1 MLIGRVASS
10 TEMKTRTRS
19 SSVPSVEQKPKA
31 RFRSLGFFS
40 MGRYAHSCVHKVA
53 HLFVRHYDVIAAGA
67 ASSWDHDPF
76 QLTGFNGY
84 LYGRGVSDNKGPV
97 LAVACAAS
105 EMLARR
111 SLDID
116 LVLLIEGE
124 EEAGSGGF
132 TEAVKKYKV
141 SPSAGKDRLL
151 LTLRFR
157 TKLGISMPS

>member
-1 MLIGRVASS
+1 MPTGCTSNDHFI
-10 TEMKTRTRS
+10 
-19 SSVPSVEQKPKA
+19 
-31 RFRSLGFFS
+31 
-40 MGRYAHSCVHKVA
+40 
-53 HLFVRHYDVIAAGA
+53 RHYDVIAAGA

-132 TEAVKKYKV
+132 TEAVQKYKV
-141 SPSAGKDRLL
+141 GRIAPGGLFAEQILQDEIGHIDAILVR
-151 LTLRFR
+151 
-157 TKLGISMPS
+157 